1 MKKLL
6 ALVLALVMVMGL
18 ATIGTNAATEY
29 SDKADINFE
38 EAVQVMSSIGV
49 LEGADG
55 KFRPA
60 AELKRSEAAKIVAYL
75 YYNNKTAAGLTG
87 VGKFSD
93 VPANHWAA
101 GYVDTLANSGIISGT
116 SATTYNPDGD
126 LKAIDFAKMLLVCI
140 GFDAKL
146 EGLVGADYQIN
157 TSKLATQA
165 GLFNGLKSLK
175 ANDILTREQAAQMA
189 FNAIKAATVEYTN
202 KGGEISL
209 NGATVSLGAS
219 TYQYVTTTL
228 AKEQRIDDRKLTNTG
243 TNQNGG
249 YTVEFG
255 ERQYPDLRL
264 VKTTDAFGRPA
275 NEWTNG
281 KETIGKYVDKE
292 NLLGSFTT
300 YVTGADLYNLIGE
313 AKIKNSTDDQVHY
326 FVNGKEFT
334 YVTPTQIGV
343 DHKDSKGNTLTDADF
358 YRVGGVDRSNM
369 IRTNKTPYVFT
380 GNGVLTEV
388 YEKGDDLYIVSIMT
402 YYAQADGDYDA
413 KNEVLKIDQLDKG
426 LDVGVAPTFG
436 AFNNKVSIADAA
448 NIANYKD
455 DAHLLVKV
463 AFNKTTGKYDVH
475 EVTDAKVET
484 AQTITKYSVGAE
496 KVNKTPVSNALAA
509 ETAFF
514 NNGYA
519 VVGGAQKVFN
529 KTVELDEELRGY
541 DDVTKSLDSTYML
554 AYDEL
559 GYVVRA
565 KIENAKVNYVFIAG
579 LDTGTSNLGAK
590 TADAFAIF
598 ADGTSANIKVNL
610 SKSNEYIDAY
620 TNRQGGGAQKIDGNT
635 TAGKWLNAKGKWEF
649 DVTGNNTVKYANLG
663 GNNPDWAYNRWFYYT
678 TEGEGA
684 NAVYT
689 LKPVAQSLMVKDYGS
704 TVNTVTEANYY
715 TGDGNKYLK
724 INTKTARLVGDY
736 TNYQLATTGTPLQ
749 AWGNEK
755 TTYITVK
762 TAKTDGAT
770 GGATYARNTSNQKR
784 GIAEVAGIYTGIQ
797 NVDIT
802 AYRAADASAYSTD
815 DAKEINEFYQSAW
828 AVFNNDNYIVAAVV
842 MGSDGGDSGHYVYA
856 VSEARSEWKE
866 GSYYYWNFN
875 AIVDGEEKEL
885 TVKTKYGDVIAA
897 IKAATGFD
905 GKPAADPTSVAAK
918 RGVEGAL
925 FDVTFDK
932 DGYVTRATPVSTV
945 GESKKVYNN
954 EKLMGD
960 ATTPGDG
967 TDNSRAFK
975 EEKAYNVYNLEGDV
989 YSYAANTLYDTFK
1002 NSNGTARTNPDS
1014 KTYVST
1020 AGFQANGLFKGDV
1033 GLTIKSGAP
1042 IYVVQQY
1049 VSSNTG
1055 KTETKVEK
1063 FTSLDKALGAIAVGG
1078 EQKTTADTRVL
1089 NGYVSAALDS
1099 NCTAKWV
1106 VIKNVGSKVTNT
1118 ENQQTANNNE
1128 TSMKLDD
1135 YVAATG
1141 FVITPSNFI
1150 KSEGTTTSVTVKI
1163 YEKQSTQDVYTLVK
1177 DSTFKYQSNADATT
1191 HATGTNGKISIAAD
1205 NVEANANEI
1214 KFSFVNNASY
1224 YFVINGVSTNP
1235 AICR

>member
-18 ATIGTNAATEY
+18 ATVGTNAATEY

-281 KETIGKYVDKE
+281 KETVGKYVDKE

-402 YYAQADGDYDA
+402 YYAQADGDYDS
-413 KNEVLKIDQLDKG
+413 KNEVLKIDQLNKG
-426 LDVGVAPTFG
+426 VANGGIAPTFG
-436 AFNNKVSIADAA
+436 AINAKVSIADAK

-463 AFNKTTGKYDVH
+463 AYNKSTNQYDVH
-475 EVTDAKVET
+475 EVADAKVET
-484 AQTITKYSVGAE
+484 AQTITKYSVGNE
-496 KVNKTPVSNALAA
+496 KAQATPVTTPAAA
-509 ETAFF
+509 ETTFF

-610 SKSNEYIDAY
+610 SKSNEYIAAY

-649 DVTGNNTVKYANLG
+649 DVTGNNTVAYAQLG
-663 GNNPDWAYNRWFYYT
+663 GATPDWAYNRWFYYT

-689 LKPVAQSLMVKDYGS
+689 LKPVAQSLMVKDHNS
-704 TVNTVTEANYY
+704 ALNTVTTDNPH
-715 TGDGNKYLK
+715 GDGNEYLK

-736 TNYQLATTGTPLQ
+736 TDYQTEIGGAAPLQ

-762 TAKTDGAT
+762 TAKTDGAVPGT
-770 GGATYARNTSNQKR
+770 AYARNNSNEKR

-802 AYRAADASAYSTD
+802 AYQAELATPNWAGKSTD
-815 DAKEINEFYQSAW
+815 DKKEINDFYQSAW

-885 TVKTKYGDVIAA
+885 TVKTKYGDVINA
-897 IKAATGFD
+897 IKAATSFD
-905 GKPAADPTSVAAK
+905 GKTAGSAAAGT
-918 RGVEGAL
+918 EGAL

-932 DGYVTRATPVSTV
+932 DGYVTKASLVGTV
-945 GESKKVYNN
+945 GEVAKYYNN
-954 EKLMGD
+954 EKLMG
-960 ATTPGDG
+960 TTNG
-967 TDNSRAFK
+967 TERSRAFK

-1002 NSNGTARTNPDS
+1002 NSAGAARTNGNS

-1020 AGFQANGLFKGDV
+1020 AAFQGAGVFVGDV

-1049 VSSNTG
+1049 RSSNTG
-1055 KTETKVEK
+1055 KLETKVEK

-1078 EQKTTADTRVL
+1078 EQKTSADTRIL

-1106 VIKNVGSKVTNT
+1106 VIKNVGSVVTNT
-1118 ENQQTANNNE
+1118 ESQQAVVAPTGLAIAATPAAVNHTITVAPKAGTFTANDVIKYE
-1128 TSMKLDD
+1128 IYGRPLGAST
-1135 YVAATG
+1135 YTQVTTG
-1141 FVITPSNFI
+1141 NVTI
-1150 KSEGTTTSVTVKI
+1150 GTTTG
-1163 YEKQSTQDVYTLVK
+1163 
-1177 DSTFKYQSNADATT
+1177 ATT
-1191 HATGTNGKISIAAD
+1191 ASIVFDDGTAGTPVGFTTG
-1205 NVEANANEI
+1205 
-1214 KFSFVNNASY
+1214 ASY
-1224 YFVINGVSTNP
+1224 YVVLTYPDNTTAQTDAVG
-1235 AICR
+1235 AL